1 MTRASRG
8 TGRVQQACLNV
19 ASVVGAVAILWFL
32 LSLLLG
38 WSLVLFKT
46 GSMAPTYPTGAAAV
60 AVPVTADEIEP
71 GDVVTVPRAAGG
83 LPVTHRV
90 VSVADPG
97 TDDGARELVLQGDDN
112 ATPDLEVYTVT
123 EADKVVVGAPYVGY
137 AVTLLAQPKTLAILT
152 TVIAALTVW
161 VFWPRAEDDAAEELE
176 HDAGDGGATS
186 SGAVEGGRTGAS
198 VPGEG
203 AVSGSPA
210 AHEMPSAAHGT
221 STAAPGGH
229 AARTPALAGSRSGAG
244 PGPGD
249 VPGVGPGA
257 GDSPVLTRAML
268 REGRRPP
275 RPTHERST

>member
-8 TGRVQQACLNV
+8 SGRAQQACLNA
-19 ASVVGAVAILWFL
+19 ASVVGALAILWFL

-46 GSMAPTYPTGAAAV
+46 GSMAPSYPTGAAAV

-97 TDDGARELVLQGDDN
+97 TGDGARELVLKGDDN
-112 ATPDLEVYTVT
+112 ATQDLEVYTVT

-152 TVIAALTVW
+152 TVVAVLTVW
-161 VFWPRAEDDAAEELE
+161 VFWPRDEDDAGEEPEQAEDRATQSGGLAP
-176 HDAGDGGATS
+176 AGT
-186 SGAVEGGRTGAS
+186 AV
-198 VPGEG
+198 
-203 AVSGSPA
+203 GS
-210 AHEMPSAAHGT
+210 
-221 STAAPGGH
+221 APGT
-229 AARTPALAGSRSGAG
+229 ARAT
-244 PGPGD
+244 
-249 VPGVGPGA
+249 
-257 GDSPVLTRAML
+257 L
-268 REGRRPP
+268 RERRRPP
-275 RPTHERST
+275 PTAHERPT